1 VERCGGVLAA
11 NGPAPALL
19 FGAAMIVVTVPL
31 WVVGMRTTERLAV
44 TA

>member
-1 VERCGGVLAA
+1 MLAA
-11 NGPAPALL
+11 NGAARALP

-31 WVVGMRTTERLAV
+31 GFVGMRTTERLAV

>member
-1 VERCGGVLAA
+1 MLAA

-31 WVVGMRTTERLAV
+31 WAVGMRTTERLEV

>member
-1 VERCGGVLAA
+1 MLAA
-11 NGPAPALL
+11 NGAAPALL
-19 FGAAMIVVTVPL
+19 FDAAMIVVSVPV